1 MDSLFD
7 RGKVSKIRDFYT
19 VPMSVD
25 TFKTLGP
32 YNWTPF
38 VGAPFLVDTL
48 SLCVS

>member
-1 MDSLFD
+1 MEVGDSREMLV
-7 RGKVSKIRDFYT
+7 KYT
-19 VPMSVD
+19 VPISVD